1 MIQSDNNQGK
11 VGKYYVYGHYTQDT
25 GVLFY
30 IGVGTIL
37 CKSQKETQ
45 RYSRA
50 YHFSNRNKYW
60 NNVKQKHGVVVKI
73 LSHFNSKEASLKEES
88 LLVEKFGRRIMNQG
102 TLVNISSGGEIGPIG
117 RPVIISEKQKQLM
130 SERRAIILYVYNSLG
145 EYIKPIKTI
154 KETAKFCGVT
164 YNAIHS
170 CMQTKNYSNGFFIFK
185 EYQGEK
191 LNYTVKDL
199 NFKSTLSIRLSTID
213 TAGNR
218 LEHDSIQACATY
230 LKTDRKNLKKA
241 IREKRLC
248 KKHKVKF
255 II

>member
-1 MIQSDNNQGK
+1 MIQSNNNQGK
-11 VGKYYVYGHYTQDT
+11 VDKYYVYGHYTPDT
-25 GVLFY
+25 DVLFY

-37 CKSQKETQ
+37 NKSQKETQ

-73 LSHFNSKEASLKEES
+73 LSHFSSKEDSLKEEAF
-88 LLVEKFGRRIMNQG
+88 LVEKFGRRIMNQG
-102 TLVNISSGGEIGPIG
+102 TLVNISSGGEVGPVG
-117 RPVIISEKQKQLM
+117 RIVVISENQRRIISERK
-130 SERRAIILYVYNSLG
+130 AIILYVYNSLG

-170 CMQTKNYSNGFFIFK
+170 CMKTKNYSNGYFIFK
-185 EYQGEK
+185 EYKGEK
-191 LNYTVKDL
+191 LGYTVENL
-199 NFKSTLSIRLSTID
+199 NFKSTLSIRLSTTD
-213 TAGNR
+213 AAGNR
-218 LEHDSIQACATY
+218 LEHDSIQDCATY
-230 LKTDRKNLKKA
+230 LKTDRSNLKKA

-255 II
+255 IL